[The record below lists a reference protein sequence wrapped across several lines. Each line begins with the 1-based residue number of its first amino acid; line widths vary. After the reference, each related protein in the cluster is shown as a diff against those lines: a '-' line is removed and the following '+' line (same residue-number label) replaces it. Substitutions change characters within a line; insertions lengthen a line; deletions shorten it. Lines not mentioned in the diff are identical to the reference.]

1 MSESFKSSSSKSS
14 DISSFKP
21 PVWLKPDGSVLACV
35 EKIKVLNDNLAELR
49 DLAQDAL
56 DDAVLMGGTQAQI
69 NQTLLEIIEGLDSQY
84 PEQTS

>member
-1 MSESFKSSSSKSS
+1 MSESFKSSSQP
-14 DISSFKP
+14 FKP

-69 NQTLLEIIEGLDSQY
+69 KQTLLEIIEGLDSQY

>member
-1 MSESFKSSSSKSS
+1 MSESFKSSSKP
-14 DISSFKP
+14 FKP

-35 EKIKVLNDNLAELR
+35 EKIKVLNDNRAELR

-69 NQTLLEIIEGLDSQY
+69 KQTLLEIIEGLDSQY

>member
-1 MSESFKSSSSKSS
+1 MMADSFKSSSKP
-14 DISSFKP
+14 FKP

-35 EKIKVLNDNLAELR
+35 EKIKVLNENLAELR

-69 NQTLLEIIEGLDSQY
+69 KQTLLEIIEGLDSQY

>member
-1 MSESFKSSSSKSS
+1 MSESFKSSSKP
-14 DISSFKP
+14 FKP

-35 EKIKVLNDNLAELR
+35 EKIKVLNENLAELR

-56 DDAVLMGGTQAQI
+56 DDAVLIAGTQAQI
-69 NQTLLEIIEGLDSQY
+69 KQTLLEIIEGLDSQY

>member
-1 MSESFKSSSSKSS
+1 MSESFKSSSKP
-14 DISSFKP
+14 FKP

-56 DDAVLMGGTQAQI
+56 DDSVLMGGTQAQI
-69 NQTLLEIIEGLDSQY
+69 KQTLLEIIEGLDSQY